1 MLLKK
6 TTRHW
11 PPRTPSPCPAH
22 VHPGFLE
29 LPEATLATQPPS
41 LQLLPRLLHAYG
53 ARKQLLRR
61 VLPPGTERRSGFTHR
76 RAHKCQGEVCHAG
89 GLLQLSCL
97 PARPRAPRGCRGSAP
112 VRAHSPAEQA
122 PDRGMA
128 AGPVPC
134 PAGNHEKKDQTKRK
148 SAFQLLEE
156 KVKANGHLLCTHSG
170 GNCLEH
176 IYKGH
181 GTF

>member
-53 ARKQLLRR
+53 AWKQLLRQ

-112 VRAHSPAEQA
+112 VRAHSPESRHQTGEWQQDLSPALRA
-122 PDRGMA
+122 TMKKKTRLRGSL
-128 AGPVPC
+128 PF
-134 PAGNHEKKDQTKRK
+134 NYLKRK
-148 SAFQLLEE
+148 SKPMATSYAPTQE
-156 KVKANGHLLCTHSG
+156 
-170 GNCLEH
+170 
-176 IYKGH
+176 
-181 GTF
+181 GTA